1 MTKIR
6 EKILCLNDAHIIIG
20 QNISLHD
27 KFLFSMIERVRQMLQ
42 RKTYPDF
49 LSFKSREKAGLIHDY
64 V

>member
-27 KFLFSMIERVRQMLQ
+27 KYLFSMIERVRQMLQ

-49 LSFKSREKAGLIHDY
+49 LIIQIERKGRINP
-64 V
+64 